1 MADHISAEAGALKAG
16 QEAVADARAGIDAE
30 IKRVR
35 SEIEQMGAYWTGDA
49 ANAFTNM
56 VNAWDEKTTSINN
69 QLIQLERSLRS
80 TEQVQERTEQEHQ
93 QSVSKIA
100 SMLA

>member
-16 QEAVADARAGIDAE
+16 QEAVAEARAGIDAE

-35 SEIEQMGAYWTGDA
+35 SEIEYMRAYWTGDA

-69 QLIQLERSLRS
+69 QLIQLEQSLRS
-80 TEQVQERTEQEHQ
+80 TEQEQERTEQEHQ